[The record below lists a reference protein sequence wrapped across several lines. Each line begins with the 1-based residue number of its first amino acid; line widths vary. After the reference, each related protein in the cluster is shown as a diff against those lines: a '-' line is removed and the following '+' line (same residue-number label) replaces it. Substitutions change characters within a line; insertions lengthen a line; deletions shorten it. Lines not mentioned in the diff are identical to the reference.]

1 MLQNEVAGAHPEA
14 MEKRT
19 AGRNDDAQLAPALV
33 RKWSNPG
40 EKSVKAQRR
49 DAARAPPGSGN
60 R

>member
-14 MEKRT
+14 MKKRT

-33 RKWSNPG
+33 RKWSDPG

-49 DAARAPPGSGN
+49 DAA
-60 R
+60 